1 MNGETFIAP
10 RNQRRNYEME
20 TDLILHHEKNMSAPW
35 PTPMR
40 EVEIKGFLWYL
51 ILKKHFH
58 DLLSLQHFN
67 TSIKKKIKNKLR

>member
-1 MNGETFIAP
+1 MFTTGTEIDTPYFLQTIINEETFIAP

-40 EVEIKGFLWYL
+40 TDVIQVFYGICF
-51 ILKKHFH
+51 
-58 DLLSLQHFN
+58 
-67 TSIKKKIKNKLR
+67 